1 MKSKIQSLKNGNK
14 KTVIKKLFLTAAVA
28 VSSLTFA
35 QQFGAKAGMNVSTI
49 SDEGF
54 DDTKSKVGYYAGVFM
69 NVPVSESFSIQPEVL
84 YNNLGSKVSST
95 VLGTTYS
102 STLNLDYVAVPVMF
116 QYKAT
121 PQFYLEAGP
130 EFGFLVNAKQ
140 KFDNGSSSIVTE
152 LDKEDFNSFNMGVGL
167 GLGFDISKNVGLN
180 ARYVAGFSDITKESG
195 PAADAK
201 NKNNAFQVGLNIKF

>member
-1 MKSKIQSLKNGNK
+1 MTSKLQSLKNGNK

-95 VLGTTYS
+95 VSGTTYS

-130 EFGFLVNAKQ
+130 EFGFLVNAKH
-140 KFDNGSSSIVTE
+140 K
-152 LDKEDFNSFNMGVGL
+152 LDRKSV
-167 GLGFDISKNVGLN
+167 V
-180 ARYVAGFSDITKESG
+180 
-195 PAADAK
+195 
-201 NKNNAFQVGLNIKF
+201 

>member
-84 YNNLGSKVSST
+84 YNNLGSKVT
-95 VLGTTYS
+95 VSGTTYS

-130 EFGFLVNAKQ
+130 EFGFLVNAKH
-140 KFDNGSSSIVTE
+140 KLDNGSSSIVRE

-201 NKNNAFQVGLNIKF
+201 NKNNTFQVGLNIKF

>member
-95 VLGTTYS
+95 VSGTTYS

-140 KFDNGSSSIVTE
+140 KFDNGFLS
-152 LDKEDFNSFNMGVGL
+152 
-167 GLGFDISKNVGLN
+167 
-180 ARYVAGFSDITKESG
+180 
-195 PAADAK
+195 
-201 NKNNAFQVGLNIKF
+201 

>member
-1 MKSKIQSLKNGNK
+1 M
-14 KTVIKKLFLTAAVA
+14 KKLFLTAAVA

-130 EFGFLVNAKQ
+130 EFGILVGAKD
-140 KFDNGSSSIVTE
+140 KGTEKLTVAGTTTTRDYTNDIKDDVNG
-152 LDKEDFNSFNMGVGL
+152 FNVGL
-167 GLGFDISKNVGLN
+167 GIGAGYYFTDNIGIS
-180 ARYVAGFSDITKESG
+180 ARYVAGLSDIVKDNNG
-195 PAADAK
+195 DAV
-201 NKNNAFQVGLNIKF
+201 KNNVFQAGVNFKF

>member
-84 YNNLGSKVSST
+84 YNNLGSKT
-95 VLGTTYS
+95 CC
-102 STLNLDYVAVPVMF
+102 
-116 QYKAT
+116 
-121 PQFYLEAGP
+121 
-130 EFGFLVNAKQ
+130 
-140 KFDNGSSSIVTE
+140 
-152 LDKEDFNSFNMGVGL
+152 
-167 GLGFDISKNVGLN
+167 
-180 ARYVAGFSDITKESG
+180 
-195 PAADAK
+195 
-201 NKNNAFQVGLNIKF
+201 AFRN

>member
-84 YNNLGSKVSST
+84 YNNLGSKVT
-95 VLGTTYS
+95 VSGTTYS

-130 EFGFLVNAKQ
+130 EFGFLVNAKH
-140 KFDNGSSSIVTE
+140 KLDNGSSSIVRE

>member
-28 VSSLTFA
+28 VSSVTFA

-84 YNNLGSKVSST
+84 YNNLGSKVT
-95 VLGTTYS
+95 VSGTTYS

-130 EFGFLVNAKQ
+130 EFGFLVNAKH
-140 KFDNGSSSIVTE
+140 KLDNGSSSIVRE

-201 NKNNAFQVGLNIKF
+201 NKNNTFQVGLNIKF

>member
-95 VLGTTYS
+95 VSGTTYS

-116 QYKAT
+116 KYKAT

-130 EFGFLVNAKQ
+130 EFGFLVSAKSVC
-140 KFDNGSSSIVTE
+140 KCS
-152 LDKEDFNSFNMGVGL
+152 L
-167 GLGFDISKNVGLN
+167 
-180 ARYVAGFSDITKESG
+180 
-195 PAADAK
+195 
-201 NKNNAFQVGLNIKF
+201 

>member
-84 YNNLGSKVSST
+84 YNNLGSKVS
-95 VLGTTYS
+95 GTTYS

-130 EFGFLVNAKQ
+130 EFGFLVNAKH
-140 KFDNGSSSIVTE
+140 KLDNGSSSTVTE